1 MALATCCLNRD
12 VFQEVASFH
21 FIFTISYTDIYT
33 LIIKLIID
41 KQAFHIYR
49 KSECIH
55 IIFIL
60 MFFFIKSDRPLCT
73 ELEILS
79 LLYM

>member
-1 MALATCCLNRD
+1 MATCCLNRD

-49 KSECIH
+49 KSECIRF
-55 IIFIL
+55 IFIL
-60 MFFFIKSDRPLCT
+60 IFFLIKSDRPLCI

-79 LLYM
+79 LLYL

>member
-1 MALATCCLNRD
+1 MATCCLNRD

-21 FIFTISYTDIYT
+21 FILTISYTDIYT
-33 LIIKLIID
+33 LIIKVIID

-49 KSECIH
+49 KSECIRF
-55 IIFIL
+55 IFIL
-60 MFFFIKSDRPLCT
+60 IFFIKSDKALST

-79 LLYM
+79 FLYL